1 MHVTWW
7 NIEGNEGTTNIT
19 IKNVNEKV
27 FFSSSIAAEIAKSR
41 IKNDTN
47 GAYIRWRERKKN
59 QKRDWKCCTHTL
71 LCAAFCRIEYV
82 FLGYRNEFQ
91 SV

>member
-41 IKNDTN
+41 MKNDTN
-47 GAYIRWRERKKN
+47 GAYIRWRERKK
-59 QKRDWKCCTHTL
+59 KPKERLEMLYTYFALRCFLSD
-71 LCAAFCRIEYV
+71 RISFFGV
-82 FLGYRNEFQ
+82 
-91 SV
+91 SK